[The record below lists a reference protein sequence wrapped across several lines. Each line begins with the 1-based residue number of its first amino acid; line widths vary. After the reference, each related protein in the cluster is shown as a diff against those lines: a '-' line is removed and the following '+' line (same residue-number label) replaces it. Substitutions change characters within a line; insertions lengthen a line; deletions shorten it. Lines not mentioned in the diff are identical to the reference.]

1 MQPQMSAEELIQ
13 EALRLRA
20 GEQPSGEWKAWEEEA
35 QRCLKTQVVPRPMI
49 WPNPA
54 IRL

>member
-1 MQPQMSAEELIQ
+1 MMQRQMSAEELVQ

-35 QRCLKTQVVPRPMI
+35 EKCLKTQVPKPMI

-54 IRL
+54 IRT